1 MVKHVKVQSTPGML
15 LKVVFST
22 FAGLPAAALPHF
34 KSWTIAARLIAIVIA
49 LALPLNLVVIAVIWN
64 LNSAANEAQR
74 ASLLYSARSVA
85 AAIDAELFKYIALV
99 QTLSGS
105 PALLDDNLDAFDAE
119 ARRAFAPIKDASFLV
134 TDLNGQHLINGAAQR
149 DQPLPRQQPVAM
161 RAQNLALESRSV
173 VVSDILIGNVSKEW
187 VADVYV
193 PIFKNDQPF
202 RTLAVTMKVRGFLK
216 LLNAR
221 EIPENWKVGIID
233 GQGRFIARVPDH
245 DAFVGELASQG
256 WRDVKDQDGIF
267 EFFHSSEG
275 DVVANAS
282 AHPTLSGWTV
292 GVAVKKSE
300 LQAAA
305 LNAVCWAIALGIA
318 ISLLS
323 LGLAVAI
330 ARRITRPIA
339 EMGDKAAMVL
349 SGGEISF
356 EPDLP
361 ELGALWSA
369 LKQAVADRNHSD
381 AARHDSERQLAAIV
395 TSSQAAIVSTTLGGA
410 ITSWNAAAER
420 LYGYTAK
427 EMLGQ
432 SIRRLLPAKRQNDE
446 TAMLARVA
454 AGETTAQFEATRLH
468 KNGSTVEVSV
478 TVSPIHDRDG
488 KVVGLSGIARDITAR
503 KQAEE
508 TLRDRLS
515 EIEAIY
521 NNTPIG
527 LALLDRDLR
536 YIRINAALAEMNG
549 VPAGDHIGRVVW
561 DVVPA
566 MRDASEP
573 HLRHVLQT
581 GDLVRKEV
589 SGESPNGIIRHW
601 DKTFYPLR
609 RPDGSIL
616 AVGAMVEEITQR
628 KRAEELQS
636 LLMREINHRTKN
648 MLSVVLQSLLM
659 REINHRTKNM
669 LSVVLSIARQTAASD
684 TAEFIKHFSARI
696 QALSANQD
704 LLIKSDWRGVDL
716 EDLVRAQL
724 AHFVDL
730 IGTRISVDGPQVRMA
745 AAAAQSI
752 GIALHELATNAGK
765 YGALSGEHGRVEIDW
780 RLNGDEFTI
789 GWAECG
795 GPYVEAPKRHGFGS
809 TVISMVAKAS
819 VDGDVELD
827 YAPSGLIWRLKCS
840 ADKVLEQR
848 SA

>member
-1 MVKHVKVQSTPGML
+1 ML
-15 LKVVFST
+15 LKVVFGKSAVVT
-22 FAGLPAAALPHF
+22 AARYFAN
-34 KSWTIAARLIAIVIA
+34 WTITARLIAIVIA

-64 LNSAANEAQR
+64 LDSAADEAQR
-74 ASLLYSARSVA
+74 ASLVYSARSVA
-85 AAIDAELFKYIALV
+85 AAVDSELSKYIALA
-99 QTLSGS
+99 QALSHS
-105 PALLDDNLDAFDAE
+105 PALLEDNLDAFSGE
-119 ARRAFAPIKDASFLV
+119 ARRVFAAVTDASFLV
-134 TDLNGQHLINGAAQR
+134 ADPDGQQLINGASR
-149 DQPLPRQQPVAM
+149 PGDPLPRRHPVAI
-161 RAQNLALESRSV
+161 RAQNLAFASRSV
-173 VVSDILIGNVSKEW
+173 VVSDVLLGEVMKDW
-187 VADVYV
+187 TACVDVPV
-193 PIFKNDQPF
+193 FKNGQPF
-202 RTLAVTMKVRGFLK
+202 RSLAVTMRARGFLK
-216 LLNAR
+216 LLNAH
-221 EIPENWKVGIID
+221 EIPKNWKAGIID
-233 GQGRFIARVPDH
+233 GQGRFIARVPDQ

-256 WRDVKDQDGIF
+256 WRDVKDQEGIF

-275 DVVANAS
+275 DIVANAS
-282 AHPTLSGWTV
+282 AHPALSGWTV

-300 LQAAA
+300 LQVAA

-323 LGLAVAI
+323 LGFAVAI
-330 ARRITRPIA
+330 ARRITRPIV
-339 EMGDKAAMVL
+339 EMRDKTAMML
-349 SGGEISF
+349 AGRQISF

-361 ELGALWSA
+361 ELGELWSA
-369 LKQAVADRNHSD
+369 LKQAVADRNRSD

-395 TSSQAAIVSTTLGGA
+395 TSSQAAIVSTTLDGA

-432 SIRRLLPAKRQNDE
+432 SIQRLLATKRQNDE

-468 KNGSTVEVSV
+468 KDGSIVEVAV
-478 TVSPIHDRDG
+478 TVSPIHGREG
-488 KVVGLSGIARDITAR
+488 KVVGLSGIARDITAH

-508 TLRDRLS
+508 ALRDRLS

-536 YIRINAALAEMNG
+536 YIRINAALAGMNG
-549 VPAGDHIGRVVW
+549 VPAADHVGRLVW
-561 DVVPA
+561 DIVPA
-566 MRDASEP
+566 MRESSER
-573 HLRHVLQT
+573 HMRHVLQT
-581 GDLVRKEV
+581 GDLVRQEI
-589 SGESPNGIIRHW
+589 SGESPKLSGIIRHW

-616 AVGAMVEEITQR
+616 AIGVMVEEITER
-628 KRAEELQS
+628 KRAEE
-636 LLMREINHRTKN
+636 
-648 MLSVVLQSLLM
+648 LQSLLM

-704 LLIKSDWRGVDL
+704 LLIKSDWLGVDL

-724 AHFVDL
+724 AHFADL
-730 IGTRISVDGPQVRMA
+730 IGTRISVGGPPVRLA
-745 AAAAQSI
+745 PAAAQSV
-752 GIALHELATNAGK
+752 GMALHELATNAGK
-765 YGALSGEHGRVEIDW
+765 YGALSDERGRVDIDW

-789 GWAECG
+789 GWAECD
-795 GPYVEAPKRHGFGS
+795 GPCVEAPKRHGFGS
-809 TVISMVAKAS
+809 TVISTVAKAS

-827 YAPSGLIWRLKCS
+827 YAPTGLIWRLKCS
-840 ADKVLEQR
+840 ADKVLERR

>member
-1 MVKHVKVQSTPGML
+1 VVKHVKVQSTPGML

-22 FAGLPAAALPHF
+22 FAGLPAALPHF
-34 KSWTIAARLIAIVIA
+34 ESWTIAARLIAIVIA

-64 LNSAANEAQR
+64 LNSTANEAQR

-85 AAIDAELFKYIALV
+85 AAVDAELFKYIALV

-134 TDLNGQHLINGAAQR
+134 TDLNGQPLINGAARR
-149 DQPLPRQQPVAM
+149 DQPLPRLQPVAM

-173 VVSDILIGNVSKEW
+173 VVSDVLMGNVSKEW
-187 VADVYV
+187 GADVYV

-202 RTLAVTMKVRGFLK
+202 RTLAVTMRVRGFLK

-221 EIPENWKVGIID
+221 EIPKNWKVGIID
-233 GQGRFIARVPDH
+233 GQGRFIASVPDH

-267 EFFHSSEG
+267 EFFRPSEG
-275 DVVANAS
+275 DIIANAS

-292 GVAVKKSE
+292 GVAVRKSE
-300 LQAAA
+300 LQAAS
-305 LNAVCWAIALGIA
+305 LNAVCWAIAFGVA

-323 LGLAVAI
+323 LGLAIAI
-330 ARRITRPIA
+330 ARGITRPIA
-339 EMGDKAAMVL
+339 EMRDKAATAL
-349 SGGEISF
+349 SGGEIAF
-356 EPDLP
+356 KPDLP
-361 ELGALWSA
+361 ELGALWST
-369 LKQAVADRNHSD
+369 LKQAVADRNRSD
-381 AARHDSERQLAAIV
+381 AALHDSERQLAAIV
-395 TSSQAAIVSTTLGGA
+395 TSSQAAIVSTTLDGA
-410 ITSWNAAAER
+410 VTSWNAAAER

-427 EMLGQ
+427 EMFGQ

-468 KNGSTVEVSV
+468 KNGSTVDVSV

-488 KVVGLSGIARDITAR
+488 KVVGLSGIASDITAR

-508 TLRDRLS
+508 AMRDRLS

-549 VPAGDHIGRVVW
+549 AAAADHIGRLVW

-566 MRDASEP
+566 MRGASEP

-616 AVGAMVEEITQR
+616 AVGVMVEEITQR
-628 KRAEELQS
+628 KHAEE
-636 LLMREINHRTKN
+636 
-648 MLSVVLQSLLM
+648 LQSLLM

-704 LLIKSDWRGVDL
+704 LLIKSDWRGVDV

-730 IGTRISVDGPQVRMA
+730 IGTRISVDGPQMRLA

-765 YGALSGEHGRVEIDW
+765 YGALSGELGRVEIDW

-827 YAPSGLIWRLKCS
+827 YAPTGLIWRLKCS
-840 ADKVLEQR
+840 ADKVLEER

>member
-1 MVKHVKVQSTPGML
+1 VVKHVKVQFAPGML
-15 LKVVFST
+15 LKVVFSK
-22 FAGLPAAALPHF
+22 FARLPAAAPPHF
-34 KSWTIAARLIAIVIA
+34 KNWTIAARLIAIVIA

-64 LNSAANEAQR
+64 LDSAANDAQR

-85 AAIDAELFKYIALV
+85 AAVDAELFKYIALA

-105 PALLDDNLDAFDAE
+105 PALLDDNLDAFYAE

-134 TDLNGQHLINGAAQR
+134 TDLNGQHLINGAAR
-149 DQPLPRQQPVAM
+149 LDQPLPRLQPVAI
-161 RAQNLALESRSV
+161 RAQNQALESRSA
-173 VVSDILIGNVSKEW
+173 VVSDVLIGNVSKEW

-202 RTLAVTMKVRGFLK
+202 RTLAVTMKARGFLK
-216 LLNAR
+216 LLNAP
-221 EIPENWKVGIID
+221 EIPKNWKVGIID

-245 DAFVGELASQG
+245 AAFVGELASQG

-267 EFFHSSEG
+267 EFFHSNEG
-275 DVVANAS
+275 DIVANAS

-305 LNAVCWAIALGIA
+305 LNAVWWAIALGIA

-339 EMGDKAAMVL
+339 EIRDKAAMVL
-349 SGGEISF
+349 NGGEISF

-369 LKQAVADRNHSD
+369 LKQAVVDRNRSD

-395 TSSQAAIVSTTLGGA
+395 TSSQAAIVSTTLDGS

-420 LYGYTAK
+420 LYGYAAN

-432 SIRRLLPAKRQNDE
+432 SIRRLLPARRQDDE
-446 TAMLARVA
+446 TAMLACVA
-454 AGETTAQFEATRLH
+454 ARESTAQFEATRLH

-508 TLRDRLS
+508 ALRDRLS

-549 VPAGDHIGRVVW
+549 VPAGDHIGRLVW
-561 DVVPA
+561 DIVPA

-573 HLRHVLQT
+573 EMLHVLKT
-581 GDLVRKEV
+581 GDLVRNEV
-589 SGESPNGIIRHW
+589 SGESRKHPGGVRHW

-616 AVGAMVEEITQR
+616 AIGVMVEEITER

-636 LLMREINHRTKN
+636 LL
-648 MLSVVLQSLLM
+648 L

-684 TAEFIKHFSARI
+684 TSEFIKHFSARI

-730 IGTRISVDGPQVRMA
+730 IGTRISVDGPQLRLA

-780 RLNGDEFTI
+780 WLDGDEFTI
-789 GWAECG
+789 GWAECD
-795 GPYVEAPKRHGFGS
+795 GPCVEAPKRHGFGS

-819 VDGDVELD
+819 VDGDVELN
-827 YAPSGLIWRLKCS
+827 YAPTGLIWRLKCS
-840 ADKVLEQR
+840 ADKVLERR